1 MEDAGN
7 AADTLGDAAASN
19 QQAGEPVLEN
29 SVVHPSDLTGSKLP
43 SNPSGWFEFN
53 YVVCRI
59 RIVAN

>member
-29 SVVHPSDLTGSKLP
+29 SVVHPSDPTG